1 MLALK
6 TERTLKPR
14 NEGNLSKKEKGK
26 TAISLEPSEKNA
38 DTLIL
43 A

>member
-6 TERTLKPR
+6 IERTLKPR
-14 NEGNLSKKEKGK
+14 NESNLSNKEKGK
-26 TAISLEPSEKNA
+26 TAFSLELSEKNA